1 MDNGFNIIFFY
12 SDFNIIE
19 SCIHT
24 VNISEKMLYF
34 KGIRINKKITK
45 DITKHKKKLKKIE
58 ASNVH

>member
-45 DITKHKKKLKKIE
+45 DITKYKKKTKK
-58 ASNVH
+58 N

>member
-45 DITKHKKKLKKIE
+45 DITKYKKKLKKIE